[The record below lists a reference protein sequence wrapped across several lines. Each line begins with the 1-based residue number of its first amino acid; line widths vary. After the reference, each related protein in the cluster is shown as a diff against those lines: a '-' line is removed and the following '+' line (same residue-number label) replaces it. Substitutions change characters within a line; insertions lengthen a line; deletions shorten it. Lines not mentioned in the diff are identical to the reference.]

1 MVRKTVT
8 IVEDKDADDY
18 DDVREEGE
26 GDEYEGPEFDRLLG

>member
-18 DDVREEGE
+18 DDVREEEE